1 MLSKRMLL
9 KLYQESKVF
18 YMKFNRTDRISEEI
32 KKALSDIIMHELK
45 DPGVTGIISITKVD
59 TTRDL
64 SYSKVYISVLGSN
77 EQKESSIDALKKSA
91 GFMRKMLST
100 KVKIRHTPQL
110 LFELDNTIEYGAH
123 MDQLIHSLSNDNNK
137 EE

>member
-1 MLSKRMLL
+1 
-9 KLYQESKVF
+9 
-18 YMKFNRTDRISEEI
+18 MKFNRTDRISEEI

-64 SYSKVYISVLGSN
+64 SYSKIFISVLGSN
-77 EQKESSIDALKKSA
+77 EQKESSMEALKKSA
-91 GFMRKMLST
+91 GFMRKQLST

-110 LFELDNTIEYGAH
+110 LFELDNSIEYGAH
-123 MDQLIHSLSNDNNK
+123 MDKIISSLSNNKK